1 MTAIFQ
7 ASGGYEINLCF
18 ESPLRLAR
26 RVCLWGI
33 VEYTVCPVKEP
44 AVSVGWKLSSGQRE
58 PDALKGEGMSS
69 LRLDIDRSSPVP
81 LYHQVAQGIEA
92 AIRSGK
98 LAPGSKLDNEIAL
111 AAQLKLSRPTM
122 RKAMDELVRSGLLV
136 RKRGV
141 GTQVV
146 ASQIKRHLELSSLFD
161 DLQGSGSKPSSEILS
176 FAHMAADDTVR
187 ESLHLPQGARV
198 YHVVR
203 LRRMDGE
210 PLALMEN
217 WVRDDVADLDE
228 RSLKDRGLYEILR
241 TAGVNFRLA
250 QQRIGARTCDD
261 YEAELL
267 GIKPGSALV
276 TMDRTAVDDIGRNVE
291 MGHHVYRADSYSFEM
306 TLVNR

>member
-1 MTAIFQ
+1 
-7 ASGGYEINLCF
+7 
-18 ESPLRLAR
+18 
-26 RVCLWGI
+26 
-33 VEYTVCPVKEP
+33 
-44 AVSVGWKLSSGQRE
+44 
-58 PDALKGEGMSS
+58 MSS